1 MYPSVATIW
10 PAWSARFEGRIYWM
24 YLDIKG
30 LVTTGVGN
38 LIDPSGLA
46 MALPWTK
53 PDGTY
58 ASTTEI
64 LTEWQAIKA
73 TTWLAEAGAQAAGR
87 VAVLRLSDAA
97 IDGLM
102 ARVLASNEAT
112 LKQHPAFAGF
122 DAWPADAQLGLLSMA
137 WAMGPD
143 FGPGWPLFSA
153 ACAAGD
159 WTAAAANCWMD
170 DEANPGLTPRNR
182 ANQAAFAAAAEVAA
196 SGGDFTQVAS
206 WSAPP

>member
-1 MYPSVATIW
+1 MYPSVLAIW
-10 PAWSARFEGRIYWM
+10 PAFTAQFEGRIPWM
-24 YLDIKG
+24 YLDIRG
-30 LVTTGVGN
+30 LVTTGCGN

-46 MALPWTK
+46 LALPWAK

-58 ASTTEI
+58 ATTTEI
-64 LTEWQAIKA
+64 LTEWQAVKA
-73 TTWLAEAGAQAAGR
+73 ATWLAEAGAQAAGR

-97 IDGLM
+97 IDGLV
-102 ARVLASNEAT
+102 ARVMASNEAA

-122 DAWPADAQLGLLSMA
+122 DAWPADAQIGLLSMA

-159 WTAAAANCWMD
+159 WNAAAANCWMD
-170 DEANPGLTPRNR
+170 DAGNPGLTPRNR
-182 ANQAAFAAAAEVAA
+182 ANEWAFATAAAA
-196 SGGDFTQVAS
+196 GGDPAVVRS
-206 WSAPP
+206 WQPPGA